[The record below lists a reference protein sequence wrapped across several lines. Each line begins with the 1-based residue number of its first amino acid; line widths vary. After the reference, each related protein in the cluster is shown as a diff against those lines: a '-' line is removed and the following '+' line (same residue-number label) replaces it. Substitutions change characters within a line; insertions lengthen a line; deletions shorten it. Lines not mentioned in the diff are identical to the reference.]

1 MLSELLREQRDFFP
15 STSGTLVLLQRA
27 RFVTELPWESQAMI
41 GAAISTKQRRKDE
54 AGDNS
59 HMQWLY
65 LLGFLLSPENRQAT
79 KGFLAVVPSG
89 EVT

>member
-1 MLSELLREQRDFFP
+1 MI
-15 STSGTLVLLQRA
+15 LQRA
-27 RFVTELPWESQAMI
+27 RFVTERPWESRAMI

-54 AGDNS
+54 AGDNG

-79 KGFLAVVPSG
+79 KRFLAVVPSG
-89 EVT
+89 ELT